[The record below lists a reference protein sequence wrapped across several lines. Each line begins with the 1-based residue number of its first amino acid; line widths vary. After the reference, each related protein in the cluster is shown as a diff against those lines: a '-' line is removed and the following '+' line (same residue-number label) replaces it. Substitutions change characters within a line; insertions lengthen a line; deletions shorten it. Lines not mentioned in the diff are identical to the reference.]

1 MSNSTVLPIDSN
13 FLLLETYSVS
23 DENLIS
29 NETITSTF
37 NTEEDYIE
45 YFVYGLNNSLLYPLL
60 EDGTIPYSNYSIL
73 NGNLSIDPSSDLEL
87 YGFNQGAYNTLYNFF
102 SNRLNSS
109 FTTQYF
115 ISEISSDRTEI
126 RLDSNEI
133 SDPNIISSVTSFISE
148 RETDDYFPDFLLN
161 FGSNQT
167 IIANNIALDGA
178 TVLIKLYESLPPQ
191 FQIKSTL
198 WVVEE
203 VAESISY
210 NISFDEEILEEL
222 DTTISLGG
230 PNINLSIKDQVN
242 NSTQA
247 TSLEEL
253 DISSLTGS
261 AQQLKSLFNEKGI
274 QINVDYNYYS
284 NFINFS
290 SIEERIKNFEYKLQ
304 QIETYQLAAS
314 SGSALSNSS
323 ITTSRVYYENLIDDT
338 ITNFDGYEYFLYFES
353 GSKSWPK
360 ANSTPPYQNLP
371 TSDSNSITWYNEQIT
386 SASLYDELNQDNLF
400 YDIPEYLRTDPQNQ
414 QYIDFVEMIGQ
425 NFDNVW
431 IYLKDISN
439 KYNADNRINA
449 GVSKDL
455 VAQILRDFSLKI
467 YQNNFSSTDVYS
479 AFLGLTPSG
488 SLFPF
493 PNMTGSLPTPSGFEY
508 VDTFISS
515 STDAVPLDDITK
527 RIYKRLYHNLPYLL
541 KSKGTVQG
549 VKSLITTFGIPD
561 TILDVSEFGGKD
573 KDNSND
579 YDYWQKEY
587 NYAFDTG
594 VDGFISSSWVTNS
607 GWGGTDVIQAVQF
620 RFKTPGLES
629 AVTTM
634 SQSLW
639 NTDNNVHLTLEYTG
653 SGYTSGSYS
662 GSKADPDNQ
671 YATLKFYPDYAANPT
686 DFTSVYLPF
695 YDGGWW
701 SVMASLTSDGTASLS
716 SGNSIYNG
724 QTGTQLGFY
733 GTGSILNVDYSE
745 WATSIFSYF
754 ANTSIYPKFSGSLQE
769 IRYYN
774 VAPRDTNFQ
783 DYIMNPSSIEGNSLS
798 SGSLDLSPD
807 QLLFRASLG
816 GELYTSSI
824 SIHPKVAG
832 SWVTTSSFTS
842 DSNFHIENGS
852 FVSNVETVF
861 LDQPA
866 VGIKNR
872 INDKIRPVGT
882 FLPTYTYTEGAIIPD
897 ASSLSN
903 QKSIQ
908 QDKIRNDVYTNNI
921 NSLEVTF
928 SPQNQI
934 NDDMISQLGYFNIGD
949 LIGDPRDISSSAVTY
964 PELDTLRKE
973 YFLKYVHENYD
984 FNDYIRLIKFFDN
997 SLFKMIK
1004 DYTPAKTSLAS
1015 GVTIKPTILERYK
1028 YPLPQVQWEY
1038 EQLSGSIKSF
1048 PLDYETG
1055 SLVLVSGGDGGSFP
1069 TPTTAQSWSGVNS
1082 TPVGLVPFT
1091 HSDASEFFTGELSGS
1106 TIIVEDGELN
1116 PLNPV
1121 KYEDITTV
1129 NYQVT
1134 GSNVGSNATT
1144 GRIIWTVGS
1153 RDINP
1158 GGFTLL
1164 EFYCSTMFIN
1174 EVSDNNIEMQS
1185 ALANLSPG
1193 DKITFTIY
1201 YYENRFGTFVPKSK
1215 TITQSLQNISANS
1228 PTIWRLQ
1235 FDNTTATP
1243 LFDDSNGYSFAYNT
1257 GSSEVILDPYLN
1269 TPNFENSVWNAV
1281 IGNATNIRPGTLYQ
1295 DIDYSTST
1303 TTPVNFQSILS
1314 GSATRATVPDS
1325 NYSTER
1331 ITIPRY
1337 KGSRSTS
1344 NGFNLNSTSG
1354 GLGVLPNVE
1363 QDRSYF
1369 AYFNWV
1375 GGTAPEWG
1383 NGLVDRSGLSIRYFI
1398 DSDGNVLEPTNDSK
1412 GINLSI
1418 VRQTFTE
1425 GETSVLSF
1433 NDQSG
1438 VSAAFSNLIGDQTVF
1453 KSGKTITPIIYTQT
1467 QSISDTTPGGATGSL
1482 NFYQGDGDTALYDY
1496 RLTNKVKI
1504 PLLTISQSGQLIP
1517 YDRNISSGNEGS
1529 IDTTIGGWAY
1539 RATSPPV
1546 VDGVT
1551 LNFTATVRNAGLG
1564 AVPNTFDLQF
1574 YKSTNNSSTF
1584 LPVGTPVLCDFS
1596 VSSNVEYSIT
1606 YSDSTTTISDRYQL
1620 RADNYVKGGTN
1631 NCQIDEESFFRV
1643 GQNPLPDLGPVSNF
1657 FNTPNNS
1664 TTLQLHPDFNDY
1676 YGLTQQNL
1684 KNSGFFNI
1692 TNPFTLQPGD
1702 EIRFNGTEDQVWTIL
1717 EVHEDTNPI
1726 SFTLNKFIS
1735 QHQSVDWFLVRRYI
1749 DAPGSILIEADKPAG
1764 GTSPGFFIPL
1774 YATKGIEDNFDRIIQ
1789 KLKTDQLL

>member
-87 YGFNQGAYNTLYNFF
+87 YGFDQGAYNTLYNFF

-167 IIANNIALDGA
+167 IIANNIALDVA
-178 TVLIKLYESLPPQ
+178 TVLIKLYEPLPPQ

-338 ITNFDGYEYFLYFES
+338 ITNFDEYEYFLYFES

-639 NTDNNVHLTLEYTG
+639 DTDNNVHVTLEYTG

-745 WATSIFSYF
+745 WATSTVSYF

-774 VAPRDTNFQ
+774 VIPRDTNFQ

-842 DSNFHIENGS
+842 NSNFHIENGS

-964 PELDTLRKE
+964 PELNTLREE

-1134 GSNVGSNATT
+1134 GSNLQSSATA
-1144 GRIIWTVGS
+1144 GKVFWNGGS
-1153 RDINP
+1153 RT
-1158 GGFTLL
+1158 GQSTLD
-1164 EFYCSTMFIN
+1164 YYVSVVWIN
-1174 EVSDNNIEMQS
+1174 EISDNDIQSES

-1193 DKITFTIY
+1193 DEITLTVRYGIFLGSTTY
-1201 YYENRFGTFVPKSK
+1201 YNK
-1215 TITQSLQNISANS
+1215 TVTLPISDISAVGS
-1228 PTIWRLQ
+1228 GKWRLKIN
-1235 FDNTTATP
+1235 DATSP
-1243 LFDDSNGYSFAYNT
+1243 LLISSLGSFVYEPIDS
-1257 GSSEVILDPYLN
+1257 EIILDPYIN
-1269 TPNFENSVWNAV
+1269 IPNFENSAFNAI

-1303 TTPVNFQSILS
+1303 TTPVNFQAILS

-1337 KGSRSTS
+1337 KGSKSTS
-1344 NGFNLNSTSG
+1344 NGFNLNSTFG

-1398 DSDGNVLEPTNDSK
+1398 DGDGNIFEPTNDSK

-1438 VSAAFSNLIGDQTVF
+1438 ASANFNNLTGEQIVF
-1453 KSGKTITPIIYTQT
+1453 KSGKTITPIVYSQT
-1467 QSISDTTPGGATGSL
+1467 ASIDANATGGATGSL
-1482 NFYQGDGDTALYDY
+1482 TFVQGDQQEDAALGDY
-1496 RLTNKVKI
+1496 RLTAYADG
-1504 PLLTISQSGQLIP
+1504 SQAFTTFNLP
-1517 YDRNISSGNEGS
+1517 SSVEFDNQQYLGS
-1529 IDTTIGGWAY
+1529 LGTFTSDTTYSSQTTAPNG
-1539 RATSPPV
+1539 V
-1546 VDGVT
+1546 GVT
-1551 LNFTATVRNAGLG
+1551 LTFEASIAPIVATGKSV
-1564 AVPNTFDLQF
+1564 TFQW
-1574 YKSTNNSSTF
+1574 KKNSIF
-1584 LPVGTPVLCDFS
+1584 VGSAIQVDWGNSTPVL
-1596 VSSNVEYSIT
+1596 
-1606 YSDSTTTISDRYQL
+1606 ISYT
-1620 RADNYVKGGTN
+1620 DNN
-1631 NCQIDEESFFRV
+1631 
-1643 GQNPLPDLGPVSNF
+1643 VSNTDIF
-1657 FNTPNNS
+1657 TLEAIASSYSQGPPEPSQNSFIKVTQTPPPGLGSVGPGLSGTPNYWEKFGGIGTPGASRFKTNAL
-1664 TTLQLHPDFNDY
+1664 TPV
-1676 YGLTQQNL
+1676 YGQKQEDISG
-1684 KNSGFFNI
+1684 SGFSNI
-1692 TNPFTLQPGD
+1692 TNDFILQVGD
-1702 EIRFNGTEDQVWTIL
+1702 EIRFQGTETQTYKITIVDNTTSPPEFTVDRGISL
-1717 EVHEDTNPI
+1717 TN
-1726 SFTLNKFIS
+1726 T
-1735 QHQSVDWFLVRRYI
+1735 QMDWFLVRRYV
-1749 DAPGSILIEADKPAG
+1749 DAPGTILIEADKPAG